1 MRYQTEW
8 RIVSAAYFT
17 VAGSILISGLS
28 LPARS
33 IWYVVC
39 AWLFLGT
46 AIAWAWRPPVA
57 ARLSIGPVLV
67 LAGLFRYCS
76 APGDWLFLA
85 GVLGIAAF
93 FIIKTFRSYPSPKS
107 IWH

>member
-8 RIVSAAYFT
+8 RIASATYFT

-28 LPARS
+28 LSAPSA
-33 IWYVVC
+33 WYVVC
-39 AWLFLGT
+39 SWLFLGS
-46 AIAWAWRPPVA
+46 AVAWAWRPAVA

-67 LAGLFRYCS
+67 LACLFRYCS
-76 APGDWLFLA
+76 SPGDWLFLG

-93 FIIKTFRSYPSPKS
+93 FIINTFRSYPASKS
-107 IWH
+107 I